1 MTAVCCFAVVRLI
14 HPAPPPLNTIG
25 PPSLAITHHSYPHQQ
40 ARITTALPAAEEKN
54 TPLRHP
60 RRQAGKNRRER
71 FFASVASPKGAYQ
84 G

>member
-40 ARITTALPAAEEKN
+40 ARITTALPAAEEKKHP
-54 TPLRHP
+54 TPSSSP
-60 RRQAGKNRRER
+60 ARREKIAGSDFSR
-71 FFASVASPKGAYQ
+71 A
-84 G
+84 